1 MEQKTNA
8 ERLISILHRVVDPR
22 EAAGTKYP
30 LVEILFLVVS
40 AVMSDCDTWEEIH
53 DFGEAKLDWL
63 RQYLDYERG
72 IPSPDTINRVLGII
86 SPKSLESCLV
96 SWSTEG
102 ITLPDGSL
110 LQIDGKTLRRSA
122 TSLEQQTPKAEGG
135 RKATHLLHVWSDA
148 LGICLAQKEV
158 EGKQNEKSA
167 LPGILELLDI
177 KGCIVTLDAI
187 FCNRQVAEA
196 IVSKKADYVLAVK
209 HNHKLLYQGIESC
222 FETHAQDLPSI
233 PLEKVHGRQESRQY
247 QVLDANLLDE
257 QLRKDWPKLRTI
269 VKMVSHRKEAYKAHR
284 TTTRYFVTNLEPQ
297 VDKIMSAIRSHWSIE
312 NKLHWQLDVT
322 FGEDASRKQQNNVAG
337 NFSVLRKITLHI
349 LKNIPG
355 VKKRSV
361 RGRRKNCLMSDDFRK
376 LAMDSFLNQKS
387 ND

>member
-8 ERLISILHRVVDPR
+8 ERLISILHRVADPR

-40 AVMSDCDTWEEIH
+40 AVMSDCDAWEDIH
-53 DFGEAKLDWL
+53 DFGEAKLSWL
-63 RQYLDYERG
+63 RKYLDYESG
-72 IPSPDTINRVLGII
+72 IPSPDTLNRVLGLIK
-86 SPKSLESCLV
+86 PTSLEACLI

-102 ITLPDGSL
+102 ISLPDGSL

-122 TSLEQQTPKAEGG
+122 TSLEQQTPKSKGG
-135 RKATHLLHVWSDA
+135 RKATHLLHVWSDS

-167 LPGILELLDI
+167 LGGLLELLDI
-177 KGCIVTLDAI
+177 KGCILTMDAI
-187 FCNRQVAEA
+187 FCNKHVAQA
-196 IVSKKADYVLAVK
+196 ITSKKADYILAVK
-209 HNHKLLYQGIESC
+209 QNHKLLYQGIESC

-233 PLEKVHGRQESRQY
+233 PLENAHGRQESRQY
-247 QVLDANLLDE
+247 QVLDASLLDE

-269 VKMVSHRKEAYKAHR
+269 VKMVSHRKEAYRAHQK
-284 TTTRYFVTNLEPQ
+284 TVRYFVTSLEPQ
-297 VDKIMSAIRSHWSIE
+297 VDKIMLAIRSHWSIE

-322 FGEDASRKQQNNVAG
+322 FGEDASRKQRNNVAG
-337 NFSVLRKITLHI
+337 NFSVLRKITLQA
-349 LKNIPG
+349 LKHLQG
-355 VKKRSV
+355 VKKRSI
-361 RGRRKNCLMSDDFRK
+361 RGRRKNCLMNDNFRT
-376 LAMDSFLNQKS
+376 LVMDSFLNQKS